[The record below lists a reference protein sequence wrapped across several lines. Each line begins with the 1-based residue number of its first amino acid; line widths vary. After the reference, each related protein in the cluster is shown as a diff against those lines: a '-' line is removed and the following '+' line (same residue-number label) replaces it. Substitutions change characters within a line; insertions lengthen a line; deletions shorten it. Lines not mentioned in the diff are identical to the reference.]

1 MVENFIVHSDEI
13 LRCVQRLSDCLGGG
27 HEEELADNR
36 SIEDRSN
43 DVAGDGVIEQSNLVQ
58 SNLVLY
64 NPIPRDTATRLS
76 AIARTKTIVNGNF
89 SKFILQDAILPLDL
103 LFATVTGNKC
113 PRIQIRTSRWA
124 SNAFRSEE
132 RGRILISGVHNFM
145 QFMDRIRWF
154 FDLSRWPSR
163 KF

>member
-1 MVENFIVHSDEI
+1 MRPET
-13 LRCVQRLSDCLGGG
+13 QRLFFFGGGGGG
-27 HEEELADNR
+27 HEEELEDNR
-36 SIEDRSN
+36 SIEVMMFWSWSHWT
-43 DVAGDGVIEQSNLVQ
+43 IQSNIVQ
-58 SNLVLY
+58 YNIVLY
-64 NPIPRDTATRLS
+64 NPIPRATATRLS
-76 AIARTKTIVNGNF
+76 AIARTKTIVNWNF
-89 SKFILQDAILPLDL
+89 SKFILQDANLPLVL

-132 RGRILISGVHNFM
+132 RGRLLISGAHNFM
-145 QFMDRIRWF
+145 QFIDQIRWF